1 MGRAKKCRSKRT
13 PEVRKCLLDSLA
25 QGMYDVD
32 ACAMA
37 RVSDEF
43 FYTWI
48 RDDEDFAAAVREA
61 RQQAKGACIR
71 TIINL
76 AKDSDT
82 ITSMPAQDAAVRV
95 KAASW
100 MLEHRYPDQFAERR
114 IIATEGGNQ
123 CPLDRFFPD
132 SAAAKAQEG
141 PAEASPDGDILDDDP
156 PSE

>member
-1 MGRAKKCRSKRT
+1 MGRARKSRSKKT
-13 PEVRKCLLDSLA
+13 PAIRKLLLESLE

-32 ACAMA
+32 AIAVA
-37 RVSDEF
+37 GISQPT

-48 RDDEDFAAAVREA
+48 QNDPDFAEAVAAA
-61 RQQAKGACIR
+61 RQEAKRVCVK

-76 AKDSDT
+76 AKDADQ
-82 ITSMPAQDAAVRV
+82 ITTMNAPDAGVRL
-95 KAASW
+95 KAATW
-100 MLEHRYPDQFAERR
+100 MLEHRYPDQYAERR

-132 SAAAKAQEG
+132 SAAAKAPEG
-141 PAEASPDGDILDDDP
+141 PAEASTDGDILDDDP